1 MEKLP
6 LSDNAE
12 TASKAPRKA
21 RKTDPTSPRA
31 KDFEFLGDR
40 VKPGQRKV
48 FSLPAGTLYTGAS
61 ADIPVEIVH
70 GHHAG
75 PTLLVCAAIHGDELN
90 GVEVVRRVLTANWL
104 KNLRGTLIAVPIV
117 NVLGCLN
124 RSRYLPDRRDLNRC
138 FPGSETGSLAA
149 RVAYLF
155 RESVLKR
162 VDYAIDL
169 HTGAIDRSN
178 LPQIRVNLKNE
189 KATQMARWFGVPII
203 VDSPSGDGTFRG
215 TGDELGIPIIT
226 YEAGEALRFDEASIL
241 AGIRGVRRI
250 MESLGL
256 IAERTRR
263 RRVHH
268 VIAQSSAWTRAHRGG
283 FLNTILPLGTR
294 IHQGDPLGYIVGPLD
309 KQRDPIIAPFSG
321 IIIGKSNLPVVYEGE
336 ALFHIARFDAVE
348 AAEQAVESFQT
359 HLEEQI
365 ATQLPNRS

>member
-1 MEKLP
+1 M
-6 LSDNAE
+6 
-12 TASKAPRKA
+12 
-21 RKTDPTSPRA
+21 
-31 KDFEFLGDR
+31 
-40 VKPGQRKV
+40 

-203 VDSPSGDGTFRG
+203 VDSPSGDGTFSG
-215 TGDELGIPIIT
+215 
-226 YEAGEALRFDEASIL
+226 Y
-241 AGIRGVRRI
+241 RR
-250 MESLGL
+250 
-256 IAERTRR
+256 
-263 RRVHH
+263 
-268 VIAQSSAWTRAHRGG
+268 
-283 FLNTILPLGTR
+283 
-294 IHQGDPLGYIVGPLD
+294 
-309 KQRDPIIAPFSG
+309 
-321 IIIGKSNLPVVYEGE
+321 
-336 ALFHIARFDAVE
+336 
-348 AAEQAVESFQT
+348 
-359 HLEEQI
+359 
-365 ATQLPNRS
+365 